1 MPVGQ
6 LRAQPD
12 SCTATTPALLD
23 HLVGAG
29 PLAIAIPQR
38 PHLLEV
44 GLGIGVCDIQLG
56 IMVPLSSEPRYP
68 DVF

>member
-1 MPVGQ
+1 LSARG
-6 LRAQPD
+6 RW
-12 SCTATTPALLD
+12 
-23 HLVGAG
+23 
-29 PLAIAIPQR
+29 PLQYRQR